1 MGKTYK
7 RGSGDKRFDD
17 GFYGDYSPTEQE
29 KKKKAN
35 AEKRKKAK
43 EKTYIEDVEE

>member
-7 RGSGDKRFDD
+7 RGSSDKRFDD
-17 GFYGDYSPTEQE
+17 GSYGDYSPSEQE
-29 KKKKAN
+29 KKKRAD

-43 EKTYIEDVEE
+43 EKKYIEDVEE